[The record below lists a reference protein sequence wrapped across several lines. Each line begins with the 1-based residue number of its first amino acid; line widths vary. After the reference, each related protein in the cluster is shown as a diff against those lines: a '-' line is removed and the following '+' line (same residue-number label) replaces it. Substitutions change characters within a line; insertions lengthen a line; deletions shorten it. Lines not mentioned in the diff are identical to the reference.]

1 MGLFKKKKTFT
12 STDSASLFDPDQ
24 ITDAQQIKKQAV
36 KQWIFEGSQR
46 PLHDY
51 LLAASNNGLKA
62 RWDRLYDLV
71 QNKNIYS
78 EYRWNYN
85 VGAGTYSSLIQLNW
99 KKGAEAYL
107 KEKFPNQIKQIVH
120 IEQSDLWE
128 LPTVDYEARKRF
140 QFRSVHIK
148 HFHEVL
154 IQSNPHFTVVLVG
167 NDYRDP
173 YVTYGLSTY
182 INKPGYLGYID
193 PLDFPKATE
202 QSLKAGYVYI
212 NERNVH
218 DIPELRGYARVKPL
232 SRESYTFIKFHT
244 HDYENLIHERLPSD
258 ARPTAELI
266 GIDAKSFLPYI
277 SPHYHSNPYPNDT
290 QDFRPFEW
298 FGAEYVDVNGNMQ
311 TYYEHIPDLRDH
323 RIGELAR
330 KYIHRIPLE
339 AYHPIPIRVS
349 NNDMDGDSNLLS
361 GNSSWGKLFLN
372 TARRNQQLQGAAD
385 RLRYDRVYA
394 AEALAILGFD
404 IKELISSFRDSVG
417 GDWGKL
423 DDVWIHLAV
432 PKPEIDSDYDVPVIN
447 KYWHLHHYM
456 LLKNLVANYFTPSER
471 DKYTSDEYMFANKK
485 YRYSNRTSNNNPYNF
500 SSNKFN
506 NYRSNW
512 IRTLGSTKELL
523 DTFGYSGS
531 AIDDYRFKEPTNF
544 VGKSKFDIPIQ
555 FYELPLIRKR
565 EHFYTKETFVRSEAR
580 YILAPYSKDS
590 DFIRWAEPAL
600 DTFYKY
606 SSTLNG
612 WKGIGEV
619 SQLPVLKS
627 LLKEFTKAEQEE
639 LLQYAMQ
646 IHTYSEE
653 TVKVYRGWVKPFVK
667 FGAIIVGIAVAVASS
682 GGDGGSTYTALVAL
696 AKSIAVSIAINV
708 VIKIAVSVGLISPKL
723 AGYLQL
729 VISVVMMAHGTGWDF
744 SKILTAPNIMTAVN
758 QAFNAYNKQKVF
770 EIAETYKQIQDETV
784 KYQTKM
790 EELQAKQQM
799 VDLGVAKDAQLYLN
813 MPSYAPKVN
822 LFETP
827 EMMYARHDNINI
839 VNISLGIVT
848 NLSHGLLSKQHT
860 PKLETVRDIQQEVED
875 VLLIT

>member
-78 EYRWNYN
+78 EYRWNY
-85 VGAGTYSSLIQLNW
+85 SSKYIPQLNW
-99 KKGAEAYL
+99 KKGAELYL
-107 KEKFPNQIKQIVH
+107 REKFPNQISEFLH
-120 IEQSDLWE
+120 IDHGDLRD
-128 LPTVDYEARKRF
+128 LPTVEEEVRKRF
-140 QFRSVHIK
+140 KFSQVNTK
-148 HFHEVL
+148 HFHEIL
-154 IQSNPHFTVVLVG
+154 IQSNTNYVVVLVG
-167 NDYRDP
+167 SDYTLP
-173 YVTYGLSTY
+173 SMFYNLTTY
-182 INKPGYLGYID
+182 INKPYFLGYID
-193 PLDFPKATE
+193 PKEGIVKSPD
-202 QSLKAGYVYI
+202 SLQRGYYLT
-212 NERNVH
+212 NEKNFN
-218 DIPELRGYARVKPL
+218 DIPELANYPRVRAL
-232 SRESYTFIKFHT
+232 SKESYNFIKFRKI
-244 HDYENLIHERLPSD
+244 DYENLIHERLHENNT
-258 ARPTAELI
+258 PTAELI
-266 GIDAKSFLPYI
+266 ALDAKVFLNDIPSSYIPQPFAEDNDEKPY
-277 SPHYHSNPYPNDT
+277 
-290 QDFRPFEW
+290 EW
-298 FGAEYVDVNGNMQ
+298 FGAEFLNKQGKAQ
-311 TYYEHIPDLRDH
+311 TYYEYIPDLRDH
-323 RIGELAR
+323 RIAELAR
-330 KYIHRIPLE
+330 SKVTKFSVAMYP
-339 AYHPIPIRVS
+339 PIPIRVS
-349 NNDMDGDSNLLS
+349 NHDMDGDSNLLS

-423 DDVWIHLAV
+423 DEVWIYLTL
-432 PKPEIDSDYDVPVIN
+432 PTPFNKSDYDDPTVN
-447 KYWHLHHYM
+447 KYWILYNY
-456 LLKNLVANYFTPSER
+456 LATKLYVNNYFKINQRHSY
-471 DKYTSDEYMFANKK
+471 KSYGYM
-485 YRYSNRTSNNNPYNF
+485 YNSPINQWAVKEASF
-500 SSNKFN
+500 EASSNKFQVRINIEDVARGGFLSNGLNLRN
-506 NYRSNW
+506 NYRNSVKDYVANS
-512 IRTLGSTKELL
+512 GSVPNYSGKEVFDIPKELL
-523 DTFGYSGS
+523 EYKIHYSGNPS
-531 AIDDYRFKEPTNF
+531 NIHSSHVWFVPYNLYPYNKIVRAVSLPTLGGFARLEGASFNGFKRIGDITRHQPRIPIFKE
-544 VGKSKFDIPIQ
+544 
-555 FYELPLIRKR
+555 
-565 EHFYTKETFVRSEAR
+565 
-580 YILAPYSKDS
+580 
-590 DFIRWAEPAL
+590 
-600 DTFYKY
+600 
-606 SSTLNG
+606 
-612 WKGIGEV
+612 
-619 SQLPVLKS
+619 
-627 LLKEFTKAEQEE
+627 LLKYFSKTEQDI

-708 VIKIAVSVGLISPKL
+708 VVKIAVSVGLISPKL

-729 VISVVMMAHGTGWDF
+729 VISVVMMAHGAGWDF

-848 NLSHGLLSKQHT
+848 NLSHGLLSKQQT